1 VPHRVPAVLS
11 RESCALRAQIVALCA
26 SPTWRRGQAWGTVK
40 TLLASEDSLFKA
52 RATARRSQISLL
64 QSKISQLGE
73 EISGLDAPV
82 AVQDQATRADHW
94 RTIGCSGTLRQTVGT
109 AGAVNRR
116 LTPQLTGA
124 VSYVSDI
131 SHDHQS
137 YAPYFTVRV
146 ALSEEERRRL
156 AGPQLVPG
164 MLRRSSCR
172 RAS

>member
-11 RESCALRAQIVALCA
+11 RESCALRAQIVALCS

-82 AVQDQATRADHW
+82 ASKTRQLELITGELSGVQELCDKR
-94 RTIGCSGTLRQTVGT
+94 
-109 AGAVNRR
+109 
-116 LTPQLTGA
+116 
-124 VSYVSDI
+124 
-131 SHDHQS
+131 
-137 YAPYFTVRV
+137 
-146 ALSEEERRRL
+146 
-156 AGPQLVPG
+156 LVP
-164 MLRRSSCR
+164 LARSTGD
-172 RAS
+172 